1 MFILGFYTG
10 PAEVKWP
17 WTNPNSTRSSEAY
30 KAAVERWI
38 AAIKKEEALASV
50 VHSVAE
56 VDKWEAAHF
65 AEDNVRNEVKAA
77 KRRCPA
83 PQVLRI
89 LLLRRPQGLSDFT
102 RSPPITAD

>member
-1 MFILGFYTG
+1 MAMDEPELDEKQRGLQSGRRKMDRCHQEGGSARLGGAFRG
-10 PAEVKWP
+10 
-17 WTNPNSTRSSEAY
+17 
-30 KAAVERWI
+30 
-38 AAIKKEEALASV
+38 
-50 VHSVAE
+50 E